1 MTTRPTSH
9 AAGPHTASAQ
19 IEGIRSGI
27 AHPDSPMEMRVQRV
41 LIWSGVAMIVLWLG
55 AFLFIAGFIPP
66 SAPSSTADV
75 IVNLY
80 NNRSNGIKL
89 GMVISMLGS
98 ALLVPYAV
106 AISGQLKRIDG
117 ARALADIQM
126 VSCALLSLEFIT
138 PIGVWMAA
146 SFRGRP
152 EYITE
157 ALHDLGWIL
166 FMTVIWSLFVQL
178 VAIGVAILID
188 RRPKPILPRWLGYL
202 NLWVALLIIPAGCV
216 LFFKNG
222 PLAWNGLVGLYVPL
236 TAFVVWFATMTFAIH
251 RNLTRQI
258 EEAECRPAH
267 HGNQ

>member
-1 MTTRPTSH
+1 
-9 AAGPHTASAQ
+9 
-19 IEGIRSGI
+19 
-27 AHPDSPMEMRVQRV
+27 MELRVQRV
-41 LIWSGVAMIVLWLG
+41 LIWSGVAMIALWLG

-267 HGNQ
+267 HGHQ